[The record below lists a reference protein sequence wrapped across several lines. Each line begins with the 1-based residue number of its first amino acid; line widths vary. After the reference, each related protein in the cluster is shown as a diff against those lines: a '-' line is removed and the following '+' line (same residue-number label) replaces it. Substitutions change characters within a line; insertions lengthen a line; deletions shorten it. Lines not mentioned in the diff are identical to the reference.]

1 MPRFCKFLTAVSH
14 SSLSFIQVRRRYFSS
29 FFSFS
34 FSFFLLVANRM
45 CSQQCCNG
53 ADERSEKSIDRTH
66 FQVSSSRFGSNEL
79 GLFHSLS
86 RYKLKF
92 SPDKVKSLNIWPLK
106 FCICTQNLFGKACF
120 VFGKDET

>member
-1 MPRFCKFLTAVSH
+1 
-14 SSLSFIQVRRRYFSS
+14 
-29 FFSFS
+29 
-34 FSFFLLVANRM
+34 M

-66 FQVSSSRFGSNEL
+66 FWVSSSRFGSNEL

-92 SPDKVKSLNIWPLK
+92 SPDKVDTMIIHAIGLLDDLDKELNAYAMRI
-106 FCICTQNLFGKACF
+106 
-120 VFGKDET
+120 